1 MCKIQIPEGAS
12 LDEKRGL
19 CFDALYNMN
28 LGDKVEKKEGLS
40 YLTWSEAWKAFREV
54 YPSATFQVVTNP
66 DTKLPYFVDPNVGI
80 MVFTEVTA
88 DDLTLTMFLPVMNS
102 SNRAMKLEPY
112 TYQVYDKQNRRYID
126 KTCEAADMFS
136 INRTVMR
143 CLVKNLALFGLGLK
157 LYQGEDMPGEN
168 SDDAATTNAAEA
180 KRATTTRRGGKATIT
195 QRPTAPVATVVD
207 RYAGIKNAINSTQN
221 TDALLDLYLLHQG
234 EVEGNPEIKA
244 LFTARKQQLKQA
256 A

>member
-1 MCKIQIPEGAS
+1 MCKIQIPEGAT
-12 LDEKRGL
+12 LDEKRSL

-28 LGDKVEKKEGLS
+28 LGDKVEKKDNLS

-54 YPSATFQVVTNP
+54 YPSATFRVITNP

-102 SNRAMKLEPY
+102 SNRAMRLESY
-112 TYQVYDKQNRRYID
+112 NYQVWDKQNRRYVD
-126 KTCEAADMFS
+126 KTCEAATMFDVNKT
-136 INRTVMR
+136 IMR

-157 LYQGEDMPGEN
+157 LYQGEDLPSDN
-168 SDDAATTNAAEA
+168 SDGTVPETADQ
-180 KRATTTRRGGKATIT
+180 KKTTRRARTIAAPT
-195 QRPTAPVATVVD
+195 PQPTAPVD
-207 RYAGIKNAINSTQN
+207 RFAPIKNAINSVAD
-221 TDALLDLYLLHQG
+221 TDALLDLYLQHQP
-234 EVEGNPEIKA
+234 EVEGNPEIKK
-244 LFTARKQQLKQA
+244 LFTERKLQLKKA

>member
-19 CFDALYNMN
+19 CFDALYEMN
-28 LGDKVEKKEGLS
+28 LGDKIEKKDNLS
-40 YLTWSEAWKAFREV
+40 YLTWSEAWKAFKEV
-54 YPSATFQVVTNP
+54 YPSATFRVVTNP
-66 DTKLPYFVDPNVGI
+66 DTKLPYFVDPQIGI

-88 DDLTLTMFLPVMNS
+88 DDLTQQCFLPVLNS
-102 SNRAMKLEPY
+102 SMKPMRLEAYNY
-112 TYQVYDKQNRRYID
+112 TVYDKQNKRQIE
-126 KTCEAADMFS
+126 KTCEAANAFDL
-136 INRTVMR
+136 NRALMR

-157 LYQGEDMPGEN
+157 LYQGEDIPCEN
-168 SDDAATTNAAEA
+168 TDDPADQKKAQQP
-180 KRATTTRRGGKATIT
+180 KRNKNVQPQA
-195 QRPTAPVATVVD
+195 APVVID
-207 RYAGIKNAINSTQN
+207 RFAGIKNAINSTPN
-221 TDALLDLYLLHQG
+221 TDALLDLYLQHQG

>member
-19 CFDALYNMN
+19 CFDALYEMN
-28 LGDKVEKKEGLS
+28 LGDKIEKKDNLS
-40 YLTWSEAWKAFREV
+40 YLTWSEAWKAFKEV
-54 YPSATFQVVTNP
+54 YPSATFRVITNP
-66 DTKLPYFVDPNVGI
+66 DTKLPYFVDPQIGI

-88 DDLTLTMFLPVMNS
+88 DDLTQQCFLPVLNS
-102 SNRAMKLEPY
+102 SMKPMRLEAYNY
-112 TYQVYDKQNRRYID
+112 TVYDKQNKRQIE
-126 KTCEAADMFS
+126 KTCEAANAFDLNKT
-136 INRTVMR
+136 IMR

-157 LYQGEDMPGEN
+157 LYQGEDIPCEN
-168 SDDAATTNAAEA
+168 QDDAADQKKAQQP
-180 KRATTTRRGGKATIT
+180 KRNKNVQPQA
-195 QRPTAPVATVVD
+195 APVVID
-207 RYAGIKNAINSTQN
+207 RFAGIKNAINSTPN
-221 TDALLDLYLLHQG
+221 TDALLDLYLQHQG

>member
-28 LGDKVEKKEGLS
+28 LGDKVEKKDNLS
-40 YLTWSEAWKAFREV
+40 YLTWSEAWKAFKEI
-54 YPSATFQVVTNP
+54 YPSATFRVICNS
-66 DTKLPYFVDPNVGI
+66 DTKLPYFVDPQIGI

-88 DDLTLTMFLPVMNS
+88 DDLTQQCFLPVLNS
-102 SNRAMKLEPY
+102 SMKPMRLEAYNY
-112 TYQVYDKQNRRYID
+112 TVYDKQNKRQIE
-126 KTCEAADMFS
+126 KTCEAASMFD
-136 INRTVMR
+136 INKTIMR
-143 CLVKNLALFGLGLK
+143 CLVKNLALYGVGLK
-157 LYQGEDMPGEN
+157 LYQGEDIPCEN
-168 SDDAATTNAAEA
+168 SDDATDNAADS
-180 KRATTTRRGGKATIT
+180 KKTTTRRARTVAAP
-195 QRPTAPVATVVD
+195 QPAPVID
-207 RYAGIKNAINSTQN
+207 RFAGIKNAINGTQN
-221 TDALLDLYLLHQG
+221 TDALLDLYLQHQN

>member
-12 LDEKRGL
+12 LDEKRAL

-28 LGDKVEKKEGLS
+28 LSGKVEKKDNLT

-54 YPSATFQVVTNP
+54 YPSATFCVVTNP
-66 DTKLPYFVDPNVGI
+66 DTRLPYFLDPNLGI

-88 DDLTLTMFLPVMNS
+88 DDMTQQCFLPVLNS
-102 SNRAMKLEPY
+102 SMKPMRLEPY
-112 TYQVYDKQNRRYID
+112 NYQVWDKKNNRQIER
-126 KTCEAADMFS
+126 TCEAANMFD
-136 INRTVMR
+136 INKAIMR

-157 LYQGEDMPGEN
+157 LYQGEDIPT
-168 SDDAATTNAAEA
+168 DDATNDDVADT
-180 KRATTTRRGGKATIT
+180 KKTTTRRARTVAAP
-195 QRPTAPVATVVD
+195 QQAPVID
-207 RYAGIKNAINSTQN
+207 RFAGIKNAINGTPN
-221 TDALLDLYLLHQG
+221 TDALLDLYLQHQN

-244 LFTARKQQLKQA
+244 LFTARKQQLKLA

>member
-1 MCKIQIPEGAS
+1 MCKIQIPENS
-12 LDEKRGL
+12 TLDEKRSL

-28 LGDKVEKKEGLS
+28 LGDKVEKKDNLS

-54 YPSATFQVVTNP
+54 YPSATFRVITNP

-112 TYQVYDKQNRRYID
+112 NYQVWDKQNRCYVD
-126 KTCEAADMFS
+126 KTCEAATMFDVNKT
-136 INRTVMR
+136 IMR

-157 LYQGEDMPGEN
+157 LYQGEDLRN
-168 SDDAATTNAAEA
+168 
-180 KRATTTRRGGKATIT
+180 RGASC
-195 QRPTAPVATVVD
+195 QSCR
-207 RYAGIKNAINSTQN
+207 
-221 TDALLDLYLLHQG
+221 
-234 EVEGNPEIKA
+234 
-244 LFTARKQQLKQA
+244 
-256 A
+256 

>member
-1 MCKIQIPEGAS
+1 MCKIQIPENS
-12 LDEKRGL
+12 TLDEKRSL

-28 LGDKVEKKEGLS
+28 LGDKVEKKDNLS

-54 YPSATFQVVTNP
+54 YPSATFRVITNP

-112 TYQVYDKQNRRYID
+112 NYQVWDKQNRRYVD
-126 KTCEAADMFS
+126 KTCEAATMFD
-136 INRTVMR
+136 INKTIMR

-157 LYQGEDMPGEN
+157 LYQGEDLPSDN
-168 SDDAATTNAAEA
+168 SDGTVPETADQ
-180 KRATTTRRGGKATIT
+180 KKTTRRARTIAAPT
-195 QRPTAPVATVVD
+195 PQTTAPVD
-207 RYAGIKNAINSTQN
+207 RFAPIKNAINSVAD
-221 TDALLDLYLLHQG
+221 TDALLDLYLQHQN
-234 EVEGNPEIKA
+234 EVEGNPEIKQ
-244 LFTARKQQLKQA
+244 LFTERKIQLKKA